1 MPVYL
6 GNIPNGLLF
15 YSLGYLMRK
24 TQYQRYMLITS
35 LAAFLA
41 MIPFAGYLD
50 FRANAILQGSNNY
63 FITEVFNFS
72 EIIIA
77 NNIVRSGGGNQMN
90 ILATVGQSTMIL
102 YVTHYI
108 ILVVSENALT
118 ILLRVSNPYV
128 MFGFNS
134 LALIAMLPII
144 YFAFKNHALKR
155 LCF

>member
-1 MPVYL
+1 
-6 GNIPNGLLF
+6 
-15 YSLGYLMRK
+15 
-24 TQYQRYMLITS
+24 
-35 LAAFLA
+35 
-41 MIPFAGYLD
+41 
-50 FRANAILQGSNNY
+50 
-63 FITEVFNFS
+63 
-72 EIIIA
+72 
-77 NNIVRSGGGNQMN
+77 MN

-134 LALIAMLPII
+134 LALIAMLTVI
-144 YFAFKNHALKR
+144 YFAFKNQALKR